1 MTKNHKHT
9 HAQWSSRFGFILAA
23 VGSAVGLGNIWK
35 FPYMVGTSGGAAFL
49 ITYLFC
55 IVLVGFPV
63 MVAEWLIGRR
73 GQQNASNSMRKVALE
88 SGRSSAWGWIGAMGI
103 VSAFLILSFYSV
115 IGGWAMSYIGQT
127 AVGTFSGMD
136 GKATG
141 AFFEGF
147 LANYPTLTVW
157 HSIFMLITGLLIAL
171 GVANGIEKA
180 AKILMPLLGICLVI
194 LVGYASMQPGFGQAI
209 NFLFNPD
216 FSKITGEVFL
226 AALGHAFFT
235 LSIGMGIMLSYGSY
249 LGQDVNLLKSAGI
262 VVLMDTVF
270 AIMAGLAIFPIV
282 FTHGLEAGSGPGLIF
297 VTLPIA
303 FGNMNGGSII
313 GLVFFVLVAFA
324 AITSSI
330 SLLEPV
336 VEFLEERTPLSRK
349 MSTLVAA
356 TVIWALGILALL
368 SFNVLSDVKWFGLN
382 IFDFLDYITSKIMMP
397 LGGLGVIIFVGWF
410 MNQKLVQ
417 EEVRLSGGMFTA
429 WQILSRVIAPIGV
442 IIVFIFSL
450 IL

>member
-1 MTKNHKHT
+1 
-9 HAQWSSRFGFILAA
+9 
-23 VGSAVGLGNIWK
+23 
-35 FPYMVGTSGGAAFL
+35 
-49 ITYLFC
+49 
-55 IVLVGFPV
+55 
-63 MVAEWLIGRR
+63 
-73 GQQNASNSMRKVALE
+73 
-88 SGRSSAWGWIGAMGI
+88 
-103 VSAFLILSFYSV
+103 
-115 IGGWAMSYIGQT
+115 
-127 AVGTFSGMD
+127 
-136 GKATG
+136 
-141 AFFEGF
+141 
-147 LANYPTLTVW
+147 
-157 HSIFMLITGLLIAL
+157 
-171 GVANGIEKA
+171 
-180 AKILMPLLGICLVI
+180 
-194 LVGYASMQPGFGQAI
+194 
-209 NFLFNPD
+209 
-216 FSKITGEVFL
+216 
-226 AALGHAFFT
+226 
-235 LSIGMGIMLSYGSY
+235 
-249 LGQDVNLLKSAGI
+249 
-262 VVLMDTVF
+262 
-270 AIMAGLAIFPIV
+270 
-282 FTHGLEAGSGPGLIF
+282 
-297 VTLPIA
+297 
-303 FGNMNGGSII
+303 NMNGGSII

-410 MNQKLVQ
+410 MNQKIVQ

>member
-1 MTKNHKHT
+1 M
-9 HAQWSSRFGFILAA
+9 
-23 VGSAVGLGNIWK
+23 
-35 FPYMVGTSGGAAFL
+35 
-49 ITYLFC
+49 
-55 IVLVGFPV
+55 
-63 MVAEWLIGRR
+63 
-73 GQQNASNSMRKVALE
+73 
-88 SGRSSAWGWIGAMGI
+88 
-103 VSAFLILSFYSV
+103 
-115 IGGWAMSYIGQT
+115 
-127 AVGTFSGMD
+127 
-136 GKATG
+136 
-141 AFFEGF
+141 
-147 LANYPTLTVW
+147 
-157 HSIFMLITGLLIAL
+157 
-171 GVANGIEKA
+171 
-180 AKILMPLLGICLVI
+180 
-194 LVGYASMQPGFGQAI
+194 
-209 NFLFNPD
+209 
-216 FSKITGEVFL
+216 
-226 AALGHAFFT
+226 
-235 LSIGMGIMLSYGSY
+235 
-249 LGQDVNLLKSAGI
+249 NLLKSAGI

-417 EEVRLSGGMFTA
+417 EEVRLGGGMFTA